1 MSEHKVKQVAL
12 SVRPGDYTNIRRDKK
27 LAMAV
32 SSDFSEFMRIAS
44 TPSQFYVIA
53 KHYFTERTGL
63 YKCLPGKN
71 IIESSIHATMISLL
85 TQLVGN
91 IEHDVLNDDDD
102 DDNSYE
108 HQNDLKGAI
117 KELKQALKSEE
128 RMREFD
134 KLCSSQY
141 GIESEIAKG
150 QMANEDIDIDN
161 HLDAKS

>member
-1 MSEHKVKQVAL
+1 
-12 SVRPGDYTNIRRDKK
+12 YTNIRRDKK

-32 SSDFSEFMRIAS
+32 SSDFSEFMKIAN

-85 TQLVGN
+85 TQLAGN
-91 IEHDVLNDDDD
+91 IEHLLDDNDDDEID
-102 DDNSYE
+102 E
-108 HQNDLKGAI
+108 HQDNLKGAI
-117 KELKQALKSEE
+117 RELKQALKSEE
-128 RMREFD
+128 RMRHFD
-134 KLCSSQY
+134 KLCTSRY
-141 GIESEIAKG
+141 GVESEIAKG
-150 QMANEDIDIDN
+150 VTEESKLEIDN

>member
-1 MSEHKVKQVAL
+1 MGHTVKQVAL

-32 SSDFSEFMRIAS
+32 SSDFSEFMKIAS

-85 TQLVGN
+85 TQLAGN
-91 IEHDVLNDDDD
+91 IKHLIDDNDDDEID
-102 DDNSYE
+102 EYQD
-108 HQNDLKGAI
+108 DLKGAI
-117 KELKQALKSEE
+117 RELKQALKSEE
-128 RMREFD
+128 RMRHFD
-134 KLCSSQY
+134 KLCTSRY
-141 GIESEIAKG
+141 GIESEIAEGVTEESKI
-150 QMANEDIDIDN
+150 EIDN

>member
-91 IEHDVLNDDDD
+91 IERNVLDDD
-102 DDNSYE
+102 DDNDDDY
-108 HQNDLKGAI
+108 QNDIKGAI

-128 RMREFD
+128 RMRQFD
-134 KLCSSQY
+134 ELCTSRY

-150 QMANEDIDIDN
+150 QMANQDIDIDN

>member
-1 MSEHKVKQVAL
+1 MSKQTVKKVAL
-12 SVRPGDYTNIRRDKK
+12 SVQPGDYTNIRRNKK

-71 IIESSIHATMISLL
+71 NIESAIHATMISLL

-91 IEHDVLNDDDD
+91 IERNVLDDDD
-102 DDNSYE
+102 DDDDY
-108 HQNDLKGAI
+108 QNNIKGAI

-128 RMREFD
+128 RMRQFD
-134 KLCSSQY
+134 ELCTSRY

-150 QMANEDIDIDN
+150 VLKEDELEIDN

>member
-1 MSEHKVKQVAL
+1 MSKQTVKQVAL
-12 SVRPGDYTNIRRDKK
+12 SVKPGDYTNIRINKK

-71 IIESSIHATMISLL
+71 NIESAIHATMISLL

-91 IEHDVLNDDDD
+91 IERNVLDDD
-102 DDNSYE
+102 DDNDDDY
-108 HQNDLKGAI
+108 QNDIKGAI

-128 RMREFD
+128 RMRQFD
-134 KLCSSQY
+134 ELCTSRY

-150 QMANEDIDIDN
+150 QMANQDIDIDN

>member
-1 MSEHKVKQVAL
+1 MGHTVKQVAL

-32 SSDFSEFMRIAS
+32 SSDFSEFMKIAN

-85 TQLVGN
+85 TQLAGN
-91 IEHDVLNDDDD
+91 IEHLLDDNDDDEID
-102 DDNSYE
+102 E
-108 HQNDLKGAI
+108 HQDNLKGAI
-117 KELKQALKSEE
+117 RELKQALKSEE
-128 RMREFD
+128 RMRHFD
-134 KLCSSQY
+134 KLCTSRY
-141 GIESEIAKG
+141 GVESEIAKG
-150 QMANEDIDIDN
+150 VTEESKLEIDN

>member
-1 MSEHKVKQVAL
+1 MGHTVKQVAL

-85 TQLVGN
+85 TQLAGN
-91 IEHDVLNDDDD
+91 IKHLIDDNDDDEIDEYQD
-102 DDNSYE
+102 DI
-108 HQNDLKGAI
+108 KGAI
-117 KELKQALKSEE
+117 RELKQALKSEE
-128 RMREFD
+128 RMRHFD
-134 KLCSSQY
+134 ELCTSRY
-141 GIESEIAKG
+141 GIESEIAEGVTEESKI
-150 QMANEDIDIDN
+150 EIDN

>member
-1 MSEHKVKQVAL
+1 MSKQTVKQVAL
-12 SVRPGDYTNIRRDKK
+12 SVKPGDYTNIRRNKK

-71 IIESSIHATMISLL
+71 NIESAIHATMISLL

-91 IEHDVLNDDDD
+91 IERNVLDDDD
-102 DDNSYE
+102 DDDDY
-108 HQNDLKGAI
+108 QNNIKGAI

-128 RMREFD
+128 RMRQFD
-134 KLCSSQY
+134 ELCTSRY

-150 QMANEDIDIDN
+150 VLKEDEVEIDN

>member
-1 MSEHKVKQVAL
+1 MSKQTVKQVAL
-12 SVRPGDYTNIRRDKK
+12 SVKPGDYTNIRRNKK

-71 IIESSIHATMISLL
+71 NIESAIHATMISLL

-91 IEHDVLNDDDD
+91 IERNVLDDD
-102 DDNSYE
+102 DDNDDDY
-108 HQNDLKGAI
+108 QNDIKGAI

-128 RMREFD
+128 RMRQFD
-134 KLCSSQY
+134 ELCTSRY

-150 QMANEDIDIDN
+150 QMANQDIDIDN

>member
-1 MSEHKVKQVAL
+1 MSKQTVKKVAL
-12 SVRPGDYTNIRRDKK
+12 SVKPGDYTNIRRNKK

-71 IIESSIHATMISLL
+71 NIESAIHATMISLL

-91 IEHDVLNDDDD
+91 IERNVLDDDD
-102 DDNSYE
+102 DDDDDY
-108 HQNDLKGAI
+108 QNNIKGAI

-128 RMREFD
+128 RMRQFD
-134 KLCSSQY
+134 ELCTSRY

-150 QMANEDIDIDN
+150 VLKEDELEIDN